1 MCIGGTNKR
10 TDIYVVHLVEMH
22 IYYLL
27 ECIASRDVLKRVLSL
42 IIQHIVDSGYT
53 DFASCYVTGSS
64 LYMLQGHK
72 LVSSIKI
79 YRSGFDLIRVQ
90 IDQHVSDH

>member
-1 MCIGGTNKR
+1 MPRGTNKR

-53 DFASCYVTGSS
+53 DCELLRNRKFT
-64 LYMLQGHK
+64 
-72 LVSSIKI
+72 I
-79 YRSGFDLIRVQ
+79 YATRSQ
-90 IDQHVSDH
+90 ACQ